1 MIRRILLLIVTLLPV
16 PGLFANPYK
25 PNCITEPMVCVESLE
40 QLTVPAMRQRE
51 YGSSFEL
58 MGPYTATDLQRTINM
73 RYQSNQL
80 ALYSRLAL
88 PTSAPPST
96 GYPVVVMAPGWIS
109 REEAVAWDFGDNHS
123 SLLGTVSHALVAEGF
138 AVVTVGY
145 RGRGTIDGTRAD
157 GMAYRDAWG
166 NGSYLSPV
174 FYAIDV
180 LNAIAG
186 LKGLQHLDWAKWL
199 PESAPTTRFNLTR
212 VSLWGHSQG
221 GDVALTALAIIG
233 DNPNF
238 AQKLYSA
245 SIWSGNIPD
254 RFTQADTFGP
264 MASSKQA
271 FMSGDGSWTGT
282 DTGVAGA
289 VNPDFIFPWP
299 GDWLSTLDTNSPDW
313 QEEIWTAATVAE
325 ARRIK
330 YSEMYSALNHYVGD
344 IKDADYTMKRDARG
358 ATFID
363 HDARVARLMPLIG
376 GYNFAHWIR
385 TPLALHMSDRDY
397 YSMPDWNYSLATR
410 INASGGNAKVRQYK
424 GVTHS
429 LGVSKHQWFSEPGT
443 KSAVPRAIE
452 RDVHLYSTGSH
463 PN

>member
-1 MIRRILLLIVTLLPV
+1 MIRRILLPVMILLPTA
-16 PGLFANPYK
+16 GLFAK
-25 PNCITEPMVCVESLE
+25 PPQPTCTGQPNVCIESLA
-40 QLTVPAMRQRE
+40 QLTVPAMRQQH
-51 YGSSFEL
+51 YGSAFEL
-58 MGPYTATDLQRTINM
+58 TAPYAATDQQRTIHM
-73 RYQSNQL
+73 RYRSNQL
-80 ALYSRLAL
+80 TLYSRLAL
-88 PTSAPPST
+88 PTSAPLST

-109 REEAVAWDFGDNHS
+109 REEAVEWDFGNNRG
-123 SLLGTVSHALVAEGF
+123 SLLGTISRSLTAKGF

-145 RGRGTIDGTRAD
+145 RGRGTLDGASAE

-180 LNAIAG
+180 LNVIAG
-186 LKGLQHLDWAKWL
+186 LEGLQHLDWANWL
-199 PESAPTTRFNLTR
+199 PESAPATHFDLTR

-233 DNPNF
+233 DNPRF
-238 AQKLYSA
+238 AQKLFSA

-254 RFTQADTFGP
+254 RFTQADTFAP

-282 DTGVAGA
+282 DTGADGS

-299 GDWLSTLDTNSPDW
+299 GDWLNTLDIHSPDW
-313 QEEIWTAATVAE
+313 QEDIWTAPTVAE
-325 ARRIK
+325 ARSIK
-330 YSEMYSALNHYVGD
+330 YDEMYAALNRYAGD
-344 IKDADYTMKRDARG
+344 ITDAGFTMTRDTRG
-358 ATFID
+358 ATVID
-363 HDARVARLMPLIG
+363 HDPRVASLMPKIG

-385 TPLALHMSDRDY
+385 TPLALHISDRDY
-397 YSMPDWNYSLATR
+397 YSVPAWNYSLASR
-410 INASGGNAKVRQYK
+410 INASGGSAKVHEYR
-424 GVTHS
+424 GVTHT

-443 KSAVPRAIE
+443 KGAVPRAIE

-463 PN
+463 PD